1 MNQEEANI
9 EAKKIFDTWQKKKK
23 EIEKDAK
30 EKGRWNKGGL
40 DSNNHLFKNIDE
52 ECVSVIYKRKDDNY
66 GIINMK

>member
-30 EKGRWNKGGL
+30 EKGRWNKRGL

-52 ECVSVIYKRKDDNY
+52 EAKQQLKQLNSR
-66 GIINMK
+66 INIH